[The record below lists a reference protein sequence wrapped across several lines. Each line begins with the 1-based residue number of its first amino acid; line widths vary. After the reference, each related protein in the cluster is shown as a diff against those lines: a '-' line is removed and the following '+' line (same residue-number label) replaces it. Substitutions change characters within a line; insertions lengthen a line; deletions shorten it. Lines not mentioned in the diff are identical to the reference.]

1 MNIFLDESGSFVSS
15 PKRDSWNCIVA
26 YVTPESERK
35 RIQGVLTCLKQATGT
50 SYKNEIK
57 LRNVREKDYFNFLA
71 RLGKLNG
78 VLFTVATDAGQN
90 RIADVM
96 IHRERQVAKIAEH
109 KDLMHYESGRR
120 AVEKL
125 SNQVRGISPQ
135 LYVQLLCQVRL
146 ISLIV
151 RYGILY
157 FAQRFPKSLGK
168 FRWRIDQKNSIRTE
182 YERAFETLTPALLQ
196 TISLGE
202 PLLMLPS
209 ADYSAFQRFNYL
221 EGETPTYLKTVYGI
235 DIRHEA
241 LSLNIGQ
248 LIREDL
254 NFVDSKA
261 NQGVQ
266 VADLLAAGMRRCLR
280 TEFTDNLTAARL
292 LGSLMVQREENKPP
306 VWLLGFSEA
315 EERVGIR
322 AEKLIHI
329 MRRNCRLMLRRST
342 ASV

>member
-1 MNIFLDESGSFVSS
+1 MSS

-35 RIQGVLTCLKQATGT
+35 RIQGVLTCLKQATGA

-57 LRNVREKDYFNFLA
+57 LRNIREKDYFNFLA
-71 RLGKLNG
+71 RLGKFNG

-90 RIADVM
+90 HIADVM
-96 IHRERQVAKIAEH
+96 IHREVQAAKIAEH
-109 KDLMHYESGRR
+109 KDPMHYENGHL

-125 SNQVRGISPQ
+125 SNQVRGLSPQ
-135 LYVQLLCQVRL
+135 LYVQLVCQVRL

-202 PLLMLPS
+202 PLLMLRGT
-209 ADYSAFQRFNYL
+209 DYSAFQRFNYPD
-221 EGETPTYLKTVYGI
+221 GETPTYLETVYGI
-235 DIRHEA
+235 DIKHEGPA
-241 LSLNIGQ
+241 LNIGQ
-248 LIREDL
+248 LIHEDL

-266 VADLLAAGMRRCLR
+266 VADLLATGIRRCLR
-280 TEFTDNLTAARL
+280 MEFSDNLTAARL
-292 LGSLMVQREENKPP
+292 LGSLMVQRQANEPP

-322 AEKLIHI
+322 AEKLIHV
-329 MRRNCRLMLRRST
+329 MRRNCRPMLRRST